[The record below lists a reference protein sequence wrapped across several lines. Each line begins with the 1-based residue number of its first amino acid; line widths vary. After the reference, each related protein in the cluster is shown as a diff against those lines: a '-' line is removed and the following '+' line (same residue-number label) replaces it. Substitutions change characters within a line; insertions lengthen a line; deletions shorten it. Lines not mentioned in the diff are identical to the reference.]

1 MRGERREKVRRR
13 RRLHGTTCEKG
24 QERWQKLSVVNEM
37 AEQKTDRSDLTAVT
51 WFSSFATFAPLHP
64 QASSNARPSCVV
76 AWPLDIAE
84 ALGYLGVLASQLVT
98 LHPWWRHGIEG
109 MELIRN
115 RVRKIIGFIDL

>member
-1 MRGERREKVRRR
+1 MAKVVS
-13 RRLHGTTCEKG
+13 H
-24 QERWQKLSVVNEM
+24 VNEM

-76 AWPLDIAE
+76 AWPLDITE
-84 ALGYLGVLASQLVT
+84 ALGYLGVFASPRRAQVACDT
-98 LHPWWRHGIEG
+98 PQPWWRHGIEG

-115 RVRKIIGFIDL
+115 RVRKIIGFVDL

>member
-51 WFSSFATFAPLHP
+51 WLCRFAASLAAFAALVWFDFTLLFFGGIFRSP
-64 QASSNARPSCVV
+64 R
-76 AWPLDIAE
+76 E
-84 ALGYLGVLASQLVT
+84 ALGHLVSPEWPHTQSQHT
-98 LHPWWRHGIEG
+98 SG
-109 MELIRN
+109 
-115 RVRKIIGFIDL
+115 